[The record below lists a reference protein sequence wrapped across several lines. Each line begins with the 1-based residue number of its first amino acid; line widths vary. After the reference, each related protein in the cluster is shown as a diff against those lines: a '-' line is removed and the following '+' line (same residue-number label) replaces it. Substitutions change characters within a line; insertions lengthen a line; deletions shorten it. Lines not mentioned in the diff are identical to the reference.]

1 MKKFIYPVLGLAL
14 ALSVQSCIDNEK
26 AKIYQEKTLI
36 DDGGV
41 ALIRNGLEGG
51 LTEIKASTLAEAN
64 SKNPRIVDFAKMII
78 ADHTKADSALKA
90 MEYDKMLTEKDTISG
105 VHEAAIDSLAKQT
118 GTEFDKSYI
127 EMMVRDHESAIDL
140 FTDQSNDKNKT
151 IQDFARQTL
160 PTLEAHLD
168 SAKAIGASLK

>member
-26 AKIYQEKTLI
+26 AKIYQEKTLV

-51 LTEIKASTLAEAN
+51 MTEIKASALAEAN
-64 SKNPRIVDFAKMII
+64 SKNPRVISFAKMMI

-90 MEYDKMLTEKDTISG
+90 MEFDKMITEEDTISG
-105 VHEAAIDSLAKQT
+105 DHKVMIDSLAKKS
-118 GTEFDKSYI
+118 GADFDKAYI
-127 EMMVRDHESAIDL
+127 AMMIHDHEGAVDL
-140 FTDQSNDKNKT
+140 FTEQSNDKNKT

-160 PTLEAHLD
+160 PTIEMHLD
-168 SAKAIGASLK
+168 SAKAINESLK